1 MSRLEATHVGSEGV
15 VLLHGIGSTSRSM
28 RKLERSLQQ
37 AGLATLNLTYAS
49 RRKPL
54 EVLASDIHPAIAEF
68 GVATRGPLH
77 FVGHSMGGLLARVYV
92 AKYRPSRLGRVVML
106 GTPNGGSEVADLLQR
121 SLLYRSFYGPAGLQL
136 TTQRDE
142 TLALLPPVDYAVGIV
157 AGTRALD
164 PIAWRFV
171 LPRPNDGR
179 VSVAR
184 SKLKGMADHIAVK
197 ATHTGLPRH
206 AAAIR
211 QTIAF
216 LAEGRFDRTAIM
228 PLPSSPRSE
237 YQATPADSPT
247 SCRHR

>member
-1 MSRLEATHVGSEGV
+1 MTGKTADTTSDGV
-15 VLLHGIGSTSRSM
+15 VLLHGIGCTCRSM

-37 AGLATLNLTYAS
+37 AGLATLNLSYAS
-49 RRKPL
+49 RKKPL
-54 EVLASDIHPAIAEF
+54 EELAEDIHPAIVEF
-68 GVATRGPLH
+68 GEAIRGSLH
-77 FVGHSMGGLLARVYV
+77 FVGHSMGGLLARIYV
-92 AKYRPSRLGRVVML
+92 ANHRPSRLGRVVML

-121 SLLYRSFYGPAGLQL
+121 SRLYRSFYGPAALQL
-136 TTQRDE
+136 TTQQDD

-184 SKLKGMADHIAVK
+184 SKLEGMADHIAIK

-206 AAAIR
+206 TGAIQ

-216 LAEGRFDRTAIM
+216 LAEGRFDRTSVM
-228 PLPSSPRSE
+228 PLPSRRPE
-237 YQATPADSPT
+237 YPATPANSPT
-247 SCRHR
+247 AHRPH

>member
-1 MSRLEATHVGSEGV
+1 MTSETAHPRDEGV

-37 AGLATLNLTYAS
+37 AELATLNLSYAS
-49 RRKPL
+49 RKKPL
-54 EVLASDIHPAIAEF
+54 ELLAEDIHPAITEFAE
-68 GVATRGPLH
+68 ATPGRLH
-77 FVGHSMGGLLARVYV
+77 FVGHSMGGLLPRVYV
-92 AKYRPSRLGRVVML
+92 ASHRPSRLGRVVML

-121 SLLYRSFYGPAGLQL
+121 SPLYRGFYDPAGLQL
-136 TTQRDE
+136 TTKQDD

-184 SKLKGMADHIAVK
+184 SKLAGMADHIAIK
-197 ATHTGLPRH
+197 ATHTGLPYHRL
-206 AAAIR
+206 AIS

-216 LAEGRFDRTAIM
+216 LSEGRFD
-228 PLPSSPRSE
+228 
-237 YQATPADSPT
+237 
-247 SCRHR
+247 

>member
-1 MSRLEATHVGSEGV
+1 
-15 VLLHGIGSTSRSM
+15 
-28 RKLERSLQQ
+28 
-37 AGLATLNLTYAS
+37 
-49 RRKPL
+49 
-54 EVLASDIHPAIAEF
+54 
-68 GVATRGPLH
+68 
-77 FVGHSMGGLLARVYV
+77 
-92 AKYRPSRLGRVVML
+92 ML

-184 SKLKGMADHIAVK
+184 SKLEGMADHIAVQ

>member
-1 MSRLEATHVGSEGV
+1 MRSETGHTASDGV
-15 VLLHGIGSTSRSM
+15 VLLHGIGCTSRSM

-37 AGLATLNLTYAS
+37 AGLTTLNLTYAS
-49 RRKPL
+49 RKKPL
-54 EVLASDIHPAIAEF
+54 ELLAEDIHPAIAEF
-68 GVATRGPLH
+68 GEAIRGSLH

-92 AKYRPSRLGRVVML
+92 ARHRPPRLGRVVML
-106 GTPNGGSEVADLLQR
+106 GTPNRGSEVADLLQR
-121 SLLYRSFYGPAGLQL
+121 LLLYRSFYGPAGLQL
-136 TTQRDE
+136 TTQQDD

-184 SKLKGMADHIAVK
+184 SKLEGMADHIAIK
-197 ATHTGLPRH
+197 ATHTGLPYHRV
-206 AAAIR
+206 AIR

-216 LAEGRFDRTAIM
+216 LSEGRFN
-228 PLPSSPRSE
+228 
-237 YQATPADSPT
+237 
-247 SCRHR
+247 

>member
-1 MSRLEATHVGSEGV
+1 MTSETAHPRDEGV

-37 AGLATLNLTYAS
+37 AELATLNLSYAS
-49 RRKPL
+49 RKKPL
-54 EVLASDIHPAIAEF
+54 ELLAEDIHPAITEFAE
-68 GVATRGPLH
+68 ATPGRLH

-92 AKYRPSRLGRVVML
+92 ASHRPSRLGRVVML

-121 SLLYRSFYGPAGLQL
+121 SPLYRGFYGPAGLQL
-136 TTQRDE
+136 TTKQDD

-184 SKLKGMADHIAVK
+184 SKLPGMADHIAIK
-197 ATHTGLPRH
+197 ATHTGLPYHRL
-206 AAAIR
+206 AIS

-216 LAEGRFDRTAIM
+216 LSEGRFD
-228 PLPSSPRSE
+228 
-237 YQATPADSPT
+237 
-247 SCRHR
+247 